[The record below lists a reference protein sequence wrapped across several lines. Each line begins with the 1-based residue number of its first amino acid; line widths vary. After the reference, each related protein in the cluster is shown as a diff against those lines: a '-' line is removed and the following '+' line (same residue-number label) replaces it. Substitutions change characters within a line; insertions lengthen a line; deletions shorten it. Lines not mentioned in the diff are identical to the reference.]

1 MKAEIKQAVFELK
14 QLIVPPG
21 NTVQLQNISWQ
32 MFETILSE
40 LGEGYA
46 ARLAY
51 NNEILEIKMP
61 LPGHEFDKEIIGDLL
76 KALLEELN
84 IDFISLG
91 STTFKRQNMQNS
103 IEPDQCFYIQ
113 NEANIRGKRE
123 IDLNI
128 DPPPDLAVE
137 IDNTSDSRLR
147 FNSYQ
152 GLGVSELWRYD
163 GEVLYINL
171 LQQGKYIQSSIS
183 RNFPKIPIIEV
194 IPQFIEMSKTIGRN
208 PTLRSFRNWVREQL
222 QQ

>member
-1 MKAEIKQAVFELK
+1 M
-14 QLIVPPG
+14 
-21 NTVQLQNISWQ
+21 QLQNISWQ

-40 LGEGYA
+40 LEEGYA

-61 LPGHEFDKEIIGDLL
+61 LPGYEFDKEIIGDLL

-84 IDFISLG
+84 IDFIGLG
-91 STTFKRQNMQNS
+91 STTFKRQNMLNG

-171 LQQGKYIQSSIS
+171 LQ
-183 RNFPKIPIIEV
+183 
-194 IPQFIEMSKTIGRN
+194 
-208 PTLRSFRNWVREQL
+208 
-222 QQ
+222 

>member
-1 MKAEIKQAVFELK
+1 MQAETTQVVFQLQ

-21 NTVQLQNISWQ
+21 NTVQVQNISWQ

-61 LPGHEFDKEIIGDLL
+61 LPGYEFDKEIIGDLL

-91 STTFKRQNMQNS
+91 STTFKRQNMQNG
-103 IEPDQCFYIQ
+103 IEHDQCFYIQ
-113 NEANIRGKRE
+113 NEATIRGKRE

-137 IDNTSDSRLR
+137 IDNTSNSRLR

-152 GLGVSELWRYD
+152 GLGVSKLWRYS

-183 RNFPKIPIIEV
+183 RNPKIGIIEV
-194 IPQFIEMSKTIGRN
+194 ILQFIEMSKTTGRN
-208 PTLRSFRNWVREQL
+208 STLRSFRNWVREQL

>member
-1 MKAEIKQAVFELK
+1 
-14 QLIVPPG
+14 
-21 NTVQLQNISWQ
+21 
-32 MFETILSE
+32 
-40 LGEGYA
+40 
-46 ARLAY
+46 
-51 NNEILEIKMP
+51 
-61 LPGHEFDKEIIGDLL
+61 
-76 KALLEELN
+76 
-84 IDFISLG
+84 
-91 STTFKRQNMQNS
+91 MQNG

-113 NEANIRGKRE
+113 NEAKIRGKRE
-123 IDLNI
+123 IDLNV

-183 RNFPKIPIIEV
+183 RNFPKIPIIDV
-194 IPQFIEMSKTIGRN
+194 IPQFIEMSKTTGRN